1 MSLCR
6 FMKRATDVKLMP
18 TTALGL
24 DAAQREANQYGR
36 AWSFQKHAI
45 MNREKYRHLR
55 VGLVGLGLEAYW
67 SQFEGLKERLEG
79 YVSEVAAMIAAPDR
93 VTINLGLVDSPS
105 AALEAGH
112 QCRIQD
118 IDLLL
123 VYATTY
129 ALSSTVLP
137 VIARA
142 KVPVLLLN
150 LQPAAALDY
159 ERVNRMTSRT
169 AMTGEWLAY
178 CGACPIPEIANV
190 LVRLGIPFH
199 QITGMLHG
207 DQHVRKEL
215 DAWLKA
221 AGVAKS
227 LSHSRLGLMGH
238 YYGGMLDIATDL
250 AQVSGRF
257 GVHIEQIE
265 VDELAA
271 LRRGAS
277 ETEVAVK
284 LMEMERFFDVQ
295 AGCTGAELDRAA
307 RTSVALDAMIDDRHL
322 DMLAYYYKGV
332 GIPEN
337 EDALSSIIVGT
348 SMLTASHVAV
358 AGEYEVKNV
367 IAMKILDLLDAG
379 GSFTEYYAMDF
390 DADVVL
396 MGHDGPGHR
405 GVAEDRIKLRPL
417 QVYHGKVGSGLSV
430 EMSVKNGPV
439 TLLSV
444 VESRKTGLML
454 LAAEGHSVAGP
465 VLEIGNTNSRYQ
477 FPLGCRGFVEAWN
490 THGPAHHCAVG
501 VGHLASLLEKLAK
514 LLELEFHQV
523 C

>member
-1 MSLCR
+1 MI
-6 FMKRATDVKLMP
+6 
-18 TTALGL
+18 
-24 DAAQREANQYGR
+24 REQYR
-36 AWSFQKHAI
+36 Q
-45 MNREKYRHLR
+45 LR
-55 VGLVGLGLEAYW
+55 VGLIGLGLEAYW

-93 VTINLGLVDSPS
+93 TTLNLGLVDSPA
-105 AALEAGH
+105 AALDAGH

-118 IDLLL
+118 LDLLL

-129 ALSSTVLP
+129 ALSSTILP

-150 LQPAAALDY
+150 LQPTASLDY

-190 LVRLGIPFH
+190 LVRLGVPFH
-199 QITGMLHG
+199 QITGMLHN

-215 DAWLKA
+215 EAWLKA

-227 LSHSRLGLMGH
+227 LSHSRLGLIGH

-257 GVHIEQIE
+257 GVHLEQIE
-265 VDELAA
+265 VDELSA
-271 LRRGAS
+271 LRRNVS
-277 ETEVAVK
+277 DTEVELKHTQMK
-284 LMEMERFFDVQ
+284 LFFDVD
-295 AGCTGAELDRAA
+295 AGCTGAELRRAA
-307 RTSVALDAMIDDRHL
+307 KTAVALDALIDGNNL

-332 GIPEN
+332 GVAEN
-337 EDALSSIIVGT
+337 EDVLSSIIVGT

-367 IAMKILDLLDAG
+367 LAMKILDLLGAG

-396 MGHDGPGHR
+396 MGHDGPGHL
-405 GVAEDRIKLRPL
+405 GVAEDRIRLRPL

-430 EMSVKNGPV
+430 EMSVKHGPV

-444 VESRKTGLML
+444 VESRETGLML
-454 LAAEGHSVAGP
+454 LVAQGHSVAGP
-465 VLEIGNTNSRYQ
+465 VLEIGNTNSRYK

-490 THGPAHHCAVG
+490 AQGPAHHCAVG
-501 VGHLASLLEKLAK
+501 VGHLAGVLEKLAK
-514 LLELEFHQV
+514 VLGLEFKQV